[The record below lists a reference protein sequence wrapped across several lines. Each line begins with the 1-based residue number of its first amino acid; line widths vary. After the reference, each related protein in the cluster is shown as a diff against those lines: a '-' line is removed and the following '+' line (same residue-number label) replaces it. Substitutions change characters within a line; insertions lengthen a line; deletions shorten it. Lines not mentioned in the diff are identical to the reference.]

1 MRSQMRLK
9 NSIKAGS
16 IKINDL
22 HPISHFVGM
31 IMSPSGSK
39 IHMSLPRKTRSAARK
54 DAAAEIAV
62 LLDDVDLPLHLI

>member
-1 MRSQMRLK
+1 MRSKHTIR
-9 NSIKAGS
+9 AGS
-16 IKINDL
+16 IRINDL
-22 HPISHFVGM
+22 HPISHFVGT
-31 IMSPSGSK
+31 IAFPSGSL